1 MQNLLMTKSIED
13 IRDLFILSK
22 IDFNQ
27 EMHNC
32 GKTHWVKLIILHLCQ
47 AGLEGAAL
55 CSWPVSLSVRP
66 SVRSFVC

>member
-32 GKTHWVKLIILHLCQ
+32 GKTH
-47 AGLEGAAL
+47 
-55 CSWPVSLSVRP
+55 
-66 SVRSFVC
+66 

>member
-1 MQNLLMTKSIED
+1 MLSVTIIFTFLIIIIIIIMQNLLMTKSIED

-32 GKTHWVKLIILHLCQ
+32 GKTH
-47 AGLEGAAL
+47 
-55 CSWPVSLSVRP
+55 
-66 SVRSFVC
+66 